1 MCLIV
6 TLFLLR
12 RHERLQEEE
21 PDFAFDGLL
30 EGR

>member
-1 MCLIV
+1 MV
-6 TLFLLR
+6 TLFLPR
-12 RHERLQEEE
+12 RQEKMQEEE